1 MISRLRGIL
10 IAKKP
15 PQLLV
20 EVQGVGY
27 EVQAPMSTIFGLPE
41 LGKELI
47 LYTEFIVREDAHK
60 LFGFLT
66 EFERELF
73 NKITKVSGVGPK
85 LALAIL
91 SGLTPENFVKTVQA
105 SDIASLVALPGV
117 GKKTAERLVVELR
130 DKFGEQNMD
139 KIIFNTTN
147 NNSTNTNI
155 RDAKEAL
162 VALGYSVKEAHQA
175 IVKMNPEQLQDVSSE
190 EIIKTALSRLINT
203 S

>member
-91 SGLTPENFVKTVQA
+91 SGLTPENFVKIIQA
-105 SDIASLVALPGV
+105 SDITSLVALPGV
-117 GKKTAERLVVELR
+117 GKKTAERLVIELR
-130 DKFGEQNMD
+130 DKFGEHSMD
-139 KIIFNTTN
+139 TILFNTTN
-147 NNSTNTNI
+147 NNSTNI

-175 IVKMNPEQLQDVSSE
+175 IVKMNPEQLQDISSE
-190 EIIKTALSRLINT
+190 EIIKTALSRLIKT